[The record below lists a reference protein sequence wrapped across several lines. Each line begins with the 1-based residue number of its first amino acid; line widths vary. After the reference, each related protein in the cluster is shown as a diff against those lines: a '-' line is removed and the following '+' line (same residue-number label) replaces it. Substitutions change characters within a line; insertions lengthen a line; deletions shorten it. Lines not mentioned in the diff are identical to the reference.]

1 MTDGGNW
8 IGKSVES
15 GGAGDQL
22 ISYWV
27 SNDSSEGSRFHS
39 ISIPSVVRFLNLR
52 ANPRGDGVGVTV
64 GVGVGVDVGVGVGV
78 LVAVGSS
85 VIADSMKAAL

>member
-64 GVGVGVDVGVGVGV
+64 GVRVGVGV
-78 LVAVGSS
+78 LVAAGCS